1 MKGIL
6 SGSASPKYVSRV
18 ESLVVLNNGLAE
30 EAELDGTK
38 GI

>member
-6 SGSASPKYVSRV
+6 SGSASSKYVSRV
-18 ESLVVLNNGLAE
+18 GSLVVVNNGLAE
-30 EAELDGTK
+30 EAKLYGTK